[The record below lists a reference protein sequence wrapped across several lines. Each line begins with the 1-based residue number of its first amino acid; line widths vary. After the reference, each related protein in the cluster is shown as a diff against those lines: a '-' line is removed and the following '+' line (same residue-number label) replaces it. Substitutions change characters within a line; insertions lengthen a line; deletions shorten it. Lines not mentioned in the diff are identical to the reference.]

1 MGSPATDITAKLT
14 KWHEEWSSEQTDN
27 DICTAY
33 VFSPE
38 WESLVPPR
46 WAAYDDL
53 EKRRLAEGA
62 PRLEWQD
69 SVDQSRKALSAMKN
83 LHFKH
88 LEPRLWPVCPLWVHL
103 ARYKGGPDFDAHK
116 RLHGWA
122 SLLDDWEEI
131 QRLVRD
137 DPDFCGSLSPAQRR
151 SFDLLQYW
159 WRAAYCDKELLSA
172 TTARLEKNRPFWT
185 ISDPSNGY
193 NLRRIASE
201 VKTDTSLYHSHLF
214 RLFLFELHPMFWEPF
229 LCHMKLSRLQHAR
242 YRSSCIATIQKLSY
256 PVIHPNHPPADEQV
270 PYPIVVQ
277 NDAEH
282 QRITAA
288 QASIDPYYL
297 WDNESQQTVTVEEL
311 PECPPYVCI
320 SHTWGRWRTR
330 TDTTVPGVP
339 WLVPENTIYDVRD
352 LPGQLK
358 ELGYRYI
365 WFDLFC
371 IPQDKSNPRAGQE
384 IANQASIFKGSS
396 RCIAWINDVESWH
409 GVLAALDWMSLKSQS
424 ILSNRDTDA
433 IKDRIAEATQ
443 AATVAMELL
452 KKKRREGMENL
463 VDLVDDLT
471 AGEPTFWM
479 SSLWTLQECILCPEI
494 QLYTRTWTRLEDRS
508 GTAISLRTLMV
519 VLRDTRDLNMLPEPI
534 ATSFSEPLQ
543 YDVKLVNDP
552 NRKTIQDSASDR
564 TFPSAVRDLYQLC
577 IMTRLDNALTAG
589 SPTTILTNA
598 NLRHCSSSRA
608 PAIMSAV
615 SVTDWY
621 VEKLEASK
629 STGKPAPAD
638 PMVHG
643 TYPLAFLRE
652 CSRKFGAIFY
662 QSMARNLVRSTGTAN
677 EMRRVLKR
685 NDSGGTMLPVSKT
698 TGWYAGISGSSDHTY
713 LDRQDHETVADW
725 LVNEDASVSMR
736 AVGIVLTSDDKPGP
750 RKLSG
755 SIDCFLPQDD
765 VKADMESKR
774 YTANVQDMLA
784 TLKDLSNGSR
794 RIYAVALYE
803 DLGLVHGVLLEK
815 LPLSMFGKH
824 YLNKIGQ
831 FFLKNES
838 LPPTSKVDWK
848 VL

>member
-1 MGSPATDITAKLT
+1 MCPSDSSITAELT
-14 KWHEEWSSEQTDN
+14 QWHEEKNSEKTDN
-27 DICTAY
+27 DIRITY
-33 VFSPE
+33 IFSPE
-38 WESLVPPR
+38 WEALLHPR
-46 WAAYDDL
+46 WAAYDEL
-53 EKRRLAEGA
+53 EKRRLAEGG

-69 SVDQSRKALSAMKN
+69 AVDQDRKTYSAMKEF
-83 LHFKH
+83 HFKP
-88 LEPRLWPVCPLWVHL
+88 LESKLWPISPLWVHL
-103 ARYKGGPDFDAHK
+103 ARYKGGPEFDAHK

-122 SLLDDWEEI
+122 SLLDDWDEI
-131 QRLVRD
+131 QQLVRD
-137 DPDFCGSLSPAQRR
+137 EAEFCDSISPAQRR
-151 SFDLLQYW
+151 SFDLLQSW
-159 WRAAYCDKELLSA
+159 WKAAYCDEELLRA
-172 TTARLEKNRPFWT
+172 TVARLESNRPFWT
-185 ISDPSNGY
+185 ISNPSDGY
-193 NLRRIASE
+193 GLRRIAGE

-214 RLFLFELHPMFWEPF
+214 RLFLFEFHPHFWEPF
-229 LCHMKLSRLQHAR
+229 LCHLKLSTLQHAR
-242 YRSSCIATIQKLSY
+242 YRSACVATIQKLSY
-256 PVIHPNHPPADEQV
+256 PVLHPGHPPAKEQA

-282 QRITAA
+282 QIITSV
-288 QASIDPYYL
+288 QASINPYYL
-297 WDNESQQTVTVEEL
+297 WDNEGQQTVTVEGL

-339 WLVPENTIYDVRD
+339 WLVPENTLYDVRD

-371 IPQDKSNPRAGQE
+371 IPQDKSDPRAAQE
-384 IANQASIFKGSS
+384 IANQTSIFKGSS
-396 RCIAWINDVESWH
+396 HCIAWINDVESWN

-424 ILSNRDTDA
+424 LLSNRDTDA
-433 IKDRIAEATQ
+433 IKDRISETTQ

-452 KKKRREGMENL
+452 KRKRREGMEGL
-463 VDLVDDLT
+463 VDLADDLT

-519 VLRDTRDLNMLPEPI
+519 FLRDTRDYNLLPEPI
-534 ATSFSEPLQ
+534 ATPFSEPLQ
-543 YDVKLVNDP
+543 YDGKVMNSLERKLLHN
-552 NRKTIQDSASDR
+552 SASDR
-564 TFPSAVRDLYQLC
+564 TFPNAVRDLYQLC
-577 IMTRLDNALTAG
+577 KMTRLDNALTSG
-589 SPTTILTNA
+589 SPTTVLTNA

-615 SVTDWY
+615 GVTDWY
-621 VEKLEASK
+621 VEHLKASE
-629 STGKPAPAD
+629 STVKPAPPAE
-638 PMVHG
+638 PLVYG

-662 QSMARNLVRSTGTAN
+662 ESMARDLVRSTGTAN

-685 NDSGGTMLPVSKT
+685 NESGGTMLPVSKT
-698 TGWYAGISGSSDHTY
+698 TGWYASISGSSDHTY
-713 LDRQDHETVADW
+713 IDRQDHETVAGW

-736 AVGIVLTSDDKPGP
+736 GVGIALTSDDKPGS
-750 RKLSG
+750 RQLSG
-755 SIDCFLPQDD
+755 SIDCFLPRDD
-765 VKADMESKR
+765 EKVKPER
-774 YTANVQDMLA
+774 YTANVKDVLA
-784 TLKDLSNGSR
+784 TLKDLSHGSR
-794 RIYAVALYE
+794 RIYAVALYQ
-803 DLGLVHGVLLEK
+803 DLGVLHGVLLEK

-831 FFLKNES
+831 FLLKEAS
-838 LPPTSKVDWK
+838 LPPPSKVDWK